1 MKKDTAVLV
10 IDVLVSGAD
19 DTLYKQDPAEAA
31 LVKKAAAVVDAARA
45 AELPV
50 IFLCDQHIKGVD
62 KELELWGDHGMKGD
76 ARPNPELKAGSGAHD
91 FIIPKRRYS
100 GFFGTDLDLTLREL
114 GVTKLIAVG
123 EDTNI
128 CVLHTLADAWNLGY
142 ATEVVTDATRTFLVG
157 TQEGA
162 LEHMQKC
169 FGTKHVT
176 ADEAMAE
183 LA

>member
-62 KELELWGDHGMKGD
+62 RELELWGDHGIKGD
-76 ARPNPELKAGSGAHD
+76 ARPNPEFEAGSGALD

-123 EDTNI
+123 KRVEDADVR
-128 CVLHTLADAWNLGY
+128 VLCDGSRHRRNEDLPCRDAGRGARAY
-142 ATEVVTDATRTFLVG
+142 AEVLR
-157 TQEGA
+157 
-162 LEHMQKC
+162 H
-169 FGTKHVT
+169 
-176 ADEAMAE
+176 EACHGR
-183 LA
+183 

>member
-62 KELELWGDHGMKGD
+62 RELELWGDHGIKGD
-76 ARPNPELKAGSGAHD
+76 ARPNPELKAGSGALD

-123 EDTNI
+123 
-128 CVLHTLADAWNLGY
+128 
-142 ATEVVTDATRTFLVG
+142 
-157 TQEGA
+157 
-162 LEHMQKC
+162 
-169 FGTKHVT
+169 
-176 ADEAMAE
+176 
-183 LA
+183 